1 VGIVKISVFIP
12 VYNGAKYIR
21 QTLDSVLCQS
31 YCDYEIVCVD
41 DSSKDDSFDILQE
54 YQSKDSRV
62 RALRKENGGDVPHSW
77 NYVFPLLEG
86 EFTIYMS
93 QDDLLKPDA
102 LELLVKRQEE
112 SGADAVIP
120 AVVFYEEGKTACRTD
135 RGVDGDVSVE
145 LTGREAFELSLD
157 YTIPGFALW
166 RTDLIRKE
174 GMLQDAFNSDELA
187 QRLWMLKCDKV
198 VFSDA
203 EFLYRQDN
211 PEAITKSLRVSHYTS
226 IITNMHLLDSM
237 IENGVDNEKVRRLN
251 LSYFKS
257 LFYLSA
263 CLEKHEKIY
272 ESKDVLK
279 IKDIVRLAY
288 GKFSNV
294 KSFDNIVLRLAS
306 INYFM
311 FSVLS
316 KVYSF
321 KI

>member
-1 VGIVKISVFIP
+1 MGIVKISVFIP
-12 VYNGAKYIR
+12 VYNGSKYIR

-31 YCDYEIVCVD
+31 YCDCEVVCVD
-41 DSSKDDSFDILQE
+41 DSSKDDSFDILTE
-54 YQSKDSRV
+54 YQAKDARV

-102 LELLVKRQEE
+102 LELLVKRQKETK
-112 SGADAVIP
+112 ADAVIP
-120 AVVFYEEGKTACRTD
+120 TVVFYNEGNVSCRTD
-135 RGVDGDVSVE
+135 KGVAGDVSVE
-145 LTGREAFELSLD
+145 LSGRAAFELALD

-174 GMLQDAFNSDELA
+174 GMRQDAFNSDELA

-226 IITNMHLLDSM
+226 IITNMHLLDYM

-251 LSYFKS
+251 QSYFKS

-263 CLEKHEKIY
+263 CLEKNEKFY
-272 ESKDVLK
+272 ERKDVLK

>member
-1 VGIVKISVFIP
+1 
-12 VYNGAKYIR
+12 
-21 QTLDSVLCQS
+21 
-31 YCDYEIVCVD
+31 
-41 DSSKDDSFDILQE
+41 
-54 YQSKDSRV
+54 
-62 RALRKENGGDVPHSW
+62 
-77 NYVFPLLEG
+77 
-86 EFTIYMS
+86 
-93 QDDLLKPDA
+93 
-102 LELLVKRQEE
+102 
-112 SGADAVIP
+112 
-120 AVVFYEEGKTACRTD
+120 
-135 RGVDGDVSVE
+135 VE
-145 LTGREAFELSLD
+145 LSGRAAFELALD

-226 IITNMHLLDSM
+226 IITNMHLLDYM

-263 CLEKHEKIY
+263 CLEKYEKIY

-288 GKFSNV
+288 GKFSKV
-294 KSFDNIVLRLAS
+294 ESFDNIVLRLAS